1 MSSNEAQPININIS
15 KNTEYEDN
23 KYNEFKEYIIKNNI
37 NLQNE
42 LRENVLKIKD
52 LEKEISEKES
62 IEDNYDNRIRYLKGL
77 LNNLNE
83 LRSDYSKIT
92 KKTEDKLNLV
102 KQHHTNTK
110 KNYYE
115 IYVYLIILNI
125 LTLITPLSLK
135 YINIYYLVLQTLYFT
150 YLPYSFI
157 KIKNIYF
164 SLINHSKTATNSIK
178 DITTEINI
186 VKLEIKKTE
195 DACLSLDKWICEV

>member
-83 LRSDYSKIT
+83 QRSDYSKIT